1 MQQVIGGEVVAA
13 MLAAEGV
20 DKVFGIVDGTYLG
33 LFASFEKYGIEL
45 LSPRHETSAVHMAG
59 AYARATGRLGACMA
73 SNGPGVA
80 NALPGVAV
88 ENGEGNRVMLLTSS
102 RRQGI
107 SYPDRGGTYQYFDQC
122 GVIGPMSKW
131 SGFAPTF
138 DRIPEMMHRAFRIAW
153 RGRPGVVHVDVPEN
167 VLNGS
172 YEIADDWCR
181 PPSSY
186 RRTEPVVPSPGQVAR
201 AAELL
206 RRAER
211 PMLHLGSGV
220 IHAGAYDEVLSLAE
234 QLQAPVTTSWGAQ
247 SLLPGD
253 HPLSIPVGAFDVANE
268 ARSGAD
274 LLLVIGSRLGET
286 DWWGRG
292 HRWGGPGK
300 TVVQLDVDEEVLGLN
315 KPVDL
320 AVLGD
325 ARVFA
330 REVVALLQD
339 DPITV
344 GRLGARR
351 QWAAHLEAARHE
363 LEQER
368 ALALLSDT
376 APMHPAHVPHI
387 ARRVFGDDALLVVD
401 GGNTAVW
408 TTMYHSPAKPNS
420 VFSTFKFG
428 MLGAGPGQALGV
440 KVAHPDRPVYCITG
454 DGAMGMHIQEVE
466 TAVRHRLPV
475 VFLVLCDRQWGMV
488 KLTQQFGLDAIR
500 QVLGVESEGTIN
512 ADLGEVSF
520 DEVARAMGAHGERVS
535 APAELEPAL
544 RRAIESGLP
553 AVVHV
558 DVDAAQHLFP
568 PGLLEFKEMHQEP
581 EA

>member
-1 MQQVIGGEVVAA
+1 MQQVVGGEVVAA

-45 LSPRHETSAVHMAG
+45 LSPRHETTAVHMAG
-59 AYARATGRLGACMA
+59 AYARATGTLGVCMA

-88 ENGEGNRVMLLTSS
+88 ENGEGNRVMLITSS

-107 SYPDRGGTYQYFDQC
+107 SYPDPGGTYQYFDQC
-122 GVIGPMSKW
+122 GVIAPMSKW
-131 SGFAPTF
+131 SGFASNF
-138 DRIPEMMHRAFRIAW
+138 ERIAEMMRRAFRIAW

-172 YEIADDWCR
+172 FEIADGWCR

-186 RRTEPVVPSPGQVAR
+186 RRTEPLVPSPEQVGR
-201 AAELL
+201 VAELL
-206 RRAER
+206 RHAER
-211 PMLHLGSGV
+211 PTLHVGSGV
-220 IHAGAYDEVLSLAE
+220 IHAGAYDEVRALAE
-234 QLQAPVTTSWGAQ
+234 QLQAPVTASWGAQ
-247 SLLPGD
+247 SVLPHD
-253 HPLSIPVGAFDVANE
+253 HQLSIPVGAFDVAKE
-268 ARSGAD
+268 ARTGAD
-274 LLLVIGSRLGET
+274 VVLVIGSRLGET

-292 HRWGGPGK
+292 HRWGGGER
-300 TVVQLDVDEEVLGLN
+300 TVIQLDSDEEVLGLN
-315 KPVDL
+315 KPLDL

-325 ARVFA
+325 AKVFA
-330 REVVALLQD
+330 RGVLAALRAHPV
-339 DPITV
+339 DP
-344 GRLGARR
+344 GRLDARR
-351 QWAAHLEAARHE
+351 QWVAHLETAKKK
-363 LEQER
+363 LEQQR
-368 ALALLSDT
+368 AVALLSDS

-387 ARRVFGDDALLVVD
+387 ARKVFGEDALLVVD

-408 TTMYHSPAKPNS
+408 TTMYHSPRKPNS

-440 KVAHPDRPVYCITG
+440 KVALPERPVYCILG
-454 DGAMGMHIQEVE
+454 DGAMGMHVQEIE

-475 VFLVLCDRQWGMV
+475 VFLVVCDRQWGMV
-488 KLTQQFGLDAIR
+488 KLTQQFGLGPIR
-500 QVLGVESEGTIN
+500 EVLGVASEGTIN
-512 ADLGEVSF
+512 ADLGEVAF

-535 APAELEPAL
+535 APGDLEPAL
-544 RRAIESGLP
+544 RRAIESGRA

-558 DVDAAQHLFP
+558 DVDPAQHLFP
-568 PGLLEFKEMHQEP
+568 PGLIEFKEMHGEP
-581 EA
+581 EG